1 MIGIKT
7 FKDDWRI
14 MTIFG
19 VIFGLSPWVFFKMPF
34 EILGAALICI
44 YLFSKERTWVML
56 LPLLLFLYP
65 SQLETEVA
73 PVVKM
78 VTRKAPA
85 FIEYPL
91 LLFFVIAVIKRQ
103 IHHYSKFVYPTL
115 GLIFLG
121 VMYSLYYGTN
131 EDIVNTIFFIVN
143 YVCVYLLI
151 INCKISIKQYLNV
164 LEVVFVALSTYA
176 ILEYFY
182 SITPYQDLYY
192 ITNGFTFINRA
203 SSLCG
208 HPLVFVGFLCFYQ
221 IYLYARIVVFGK
233 MPYISISLLILMS
246 ILTASR
252 TAYLVD
258 GFLLVSYLVYIMRFQ
273 RNSKATYS
281 VIGILIMASIV
292 FYYFSDQYMS
302 SLERF
307 SGSTAS
313 TENRYSAFV
322 VSWNVFVDNL
332 FGVGYHLKSIIDKY
346 THFAAGF
353 TMNVLDNVFLALL
366 CRYGIFMF
374 VYLMIFLQ
382 PFKITYKRIKNNR
395 SVKFI
400 FILLCVNILALS
412 FSFIFI
418 DFFPFVLFTSC
429 TLGFIYKLY
438 EFKNGKDEKCLSTN
452 VNL

>member
-1 MIGIKT
+1 MFGVKSIKE
-7 FKDDWRI
+7 DWKI
-14 MTIFG
+14 M
-19 VIFGLSPWVFFKMPF
+19 VIFGIIFGFSPWIFFKIPF
-34 EILGAALICI
+34 QILGASLVSI
-44 YLFSKERTWVML
+44 YLFSKGKTWVML

-91 LLFFVIAVIKRQ
+91 LLMFVVAVIKKK
-103 IHHYSKFVYPTL
+103 IHHYAKFILPSFGLLLL
-115 GLIFLG
+115 GIA
-121 VMYSLYYGTN
+121 YSFYFGTN
-131 EDIVNTIFFIVN
+131 EDFVNTVFFLVN

-151 INCKISIKQYLNV
+151 INNKISIKQYLNV
-164 LEVVFVALSTYA
+164 LEVVFIALSIFA

-182 SITPYQDLYY
+182 WITPYQDLYY
-192 ITNGFTFINRA
+192 VTNGFTFINRA

-233 MPYISISLLILMS
+233 IPYISIVLLVLMS

-258 GFLLVSYLVYIMRFQ
+258 AFLLVCYLIYIIRYQ
-273 RNSKATYS
+273 RSGKATYT
-281 VIGILIMASIV
+281 VIGILIMASVV
-292 FYYFSDQYMS
+292 FYYFSDQYLS

-332 FGVGYHLKSIIDKY
+332 CGVGYHLKSVIDNY
-346 THFAAGF
+346 THYAAGF

-374 VYLMIFLQ
+374 IYLAIFIQ
-382 PFKITYKRIKNNR
+382 PFRITYKKIKNNR
-395 SVKFI
+395 NVKFI

-438 EFKNGKDEKCLSTN
+438 EFKTVNNEKSIGIN